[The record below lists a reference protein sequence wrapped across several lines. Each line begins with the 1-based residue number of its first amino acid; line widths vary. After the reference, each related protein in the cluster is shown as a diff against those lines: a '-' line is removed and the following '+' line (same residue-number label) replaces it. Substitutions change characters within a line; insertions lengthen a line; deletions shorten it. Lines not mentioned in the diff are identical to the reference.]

1 MNLLKK
7 IKTGLPAIICSLF
20 LSLTGCSGNAPTPES
35 ENGVQAFPIASSEA
49 EPSPEEIPLQE
60 LPLQEIP
67 PQEASPQKVS
77 PQEASSQEVSLQELP
92 LQELSLQEAPAH
104 ILQTEDG
111 RLLMLGENAALLD
124 CKTLEIVEKNNNLG
138 LDFSFHNFRTCK
150 LTCLEN
156 EYIVL
161 GQLLTL
167 QKVGDG
173 MFSSSEEPQLKL
185 VRLGKTL
192 EVLEVIDVDKLLGN
206 NSVINNYELIDNGTK
221 LLYDSGTG
229 FFSYDMET
237 KEHTTLITPANTTV
251 KEARLSSLLS
261 FGYLSEKKQILF
273 TSFYDDGIHSDS
285 MRTIGSVMPD
295 GTGLNYEK
303 EETHFWGNVWCFDKF
318 ALIEDGDF
326 HESSEKANVFYY
338 DTNGDIHVY
347 PLADEYTSIQP
358 SDKGQYFAVQSK
370 TWGADNSCTGYVIR
384 IYSSDSGQPIQEIS
398 CPFSEIGQNT
408 VIANCVICEDTGR
421 ILILMYDRETKTNAR
436 FKIMEMKIG

>member
-7 IKTGLPAIICSLF
+7 IKTGLPAIVCSLF
-20 LSLTGCSGNAPTPES
+20 LSLTGCSEITPAPES
-35 ENGVQAFPIASSEA
+35 ENGAQAFPIAGSES
-49 EPSPEEIPLQE
+49 EPSPEGIPLKE
-60 LPLQEIP
+60 LPLQETS
-67 PQEASPQKVS
+67 PQEASPQK
-77 PQEASSQEVSLQELP
+77 ASLQELP
-92 LQELSLQEAPAH
+92 LQEAPAH
-104 ILQTEDG
+104 ILQTKDG
-111 RLLMLGENAALLD
+111 RLLMLGENAVLLD
-124 CKTLEIVEKNNNLG
+124 CKTLEIVERNDNLG
-138 LDFSFHNFRTCK
+138 LDFSFHNLHTCK

-167 QKVGDG
+167 QEVGDG

-206 NSVINNYELIDNGTK
+206 DSVINNYELIDNGTK
-221 LLYDSGTG
+221 LLYDSGAG

-237 KEHTTLITPANTTV
+237 KEHTTLVTPANTPV
-251 KEARLSSLLS
+251 EEAKLSRLLS
-261 FGYLSEKKQILF
+261 FGYLSGKKQILF
-273 TSFYDDGIHSDS
+273 TSFYDDGIHSDL

-318 ALIEDGDF
+318 ALIEDDDF
-326 HESSEKANVFYY
+326 HESGEKANVFYY
-338 DTNGDIHVY
+338 DTSGNIHVY

-384 IYSSDSGQPIQEIS
+384 IYSSHNGQPIQEIF

-408 VIANCVICEDTGR
+408 VIANCVICEDTNR

-436 FKIMEMKIG
+436 FKIMEMKIR